1 MNDRTRYWS
10 AGTEQILRKAGWHP
24 GREVSTEEWRRA
36 LLGRGGI
43 DMSAAARGF
52 LAEFGGLVV
61 AGDAGRF
68 RIDPLTA
75 DWDDKVFDVPGEGS
89 PAYLYPVGATD
100 RGDGVGVA
108 PSGAVYIGRES
119 VRLLA
124 PSLGEA
130 LDRLV
135 SGEGEGEG
143 GGGDAGTYGRTGT
156 GKGGGPELRS
166 RWSALTKR
174 VLRSSGW
181 DPDRWVLRPEW
192 ESELRERGFPV
203 HEAARRF
210 LAEFGG
216 LRTDEWTPGPVM
228 PQSPYR
234 FDPLSVPMEIEAF
247 ARFSDTAGE
256 DLCPIGRADNGD
268 SYLGMAANGAVY
280 VGTDRAELLADNG
293 YDAVEKLVME
303 RRTDAPLPFV
313 LVGGHLVLP
322 HSSAHDLSAE
332 IGTRWS
338 AETDRVL
345 RLAGWCPGRSVS
357 TEEWERRLH
366 AADEDFEIH
375 EAARGFLREF
385 GGLEIHQRGPGRT
398 AARSPFRLD
407 PLVAEW
413 DCEIFDDLG
422 ERAGKY
428 LYPIGGIGRGV
439 SYLGMAVDG
448 TVHAGMDNVEFLAE
462 TGDEALRKLIEGVR

>member
-1 MNDRTRYWS
+1 MNDRIRHWS
-10 AGTEQILRKAGWHP
+10 AGTDKVLRKAGWYS
-24 GREVSTEEWRRA
+24 GREVPTEEWRRA

-61 AGDAGRF
+61 TGEAGRF
-68 RIDPLTA
+68 WTDPLTA
-75 DWDDKVFDVPGEGS
+75 GWDDKVFDVPDEGS
-89 PAYLYPVGATD
+89 PAYLCPIGATD
-100 RGDGVGVA
+100 RGDGVGMA

-124 PSLGEA
+124 PSPGEA
-130 LDRLV
+130 LDKLV
-135 SGEGEGEG
+135 SGAGADAG
-143 GGGDAGTYGRTGT
+143 GGT
-156 GKGGGPELRS
+156 ELRS
-166 RWSALTKR
+166 CWSALTKR

-181 DPDRWVLRPEW
+181 DPDRWVPRPEW
-192 ESELRERGFPV
+192 ESELRERGFTV

-228 PQSPYR
+228 PQSPYH
-234 FDPLSVPMEIEAF
+234 FDPLGAAADTGAF
-247 ARFSDTAGE
+247 AAFTGTAGA
-256 DLCPIGRADNGD
+256 DLCPIGRADSGD
-268 SYLGMAANGAVY
+268 SFLGMAANGAVY
-280 VGTDRAELLADNG
+280 VGRDGAELLAESG

-313 LVGGHLVLP
+313 PAGDHLVLP
-322 HSSAHDLSAE
+322 HSPEHDLSAE

-345 RLAGWCPGRSVS
+345 RLAGWYPGRSVA
-357 TEEWERRLH
+357 TEEWERTLH
-366 AADEDFEIH
+366 DADEDFEIH

-407 PLVAEW
+407 PLVATW
-413 DCEIFDDLG
+413 DREILDDLG
-422 ERAGKY
+422 EQAGKY

-439 SYLGMAVDG
+439 SYLAMAADG
-448 TVHAGMDNVEFLAE
+448 TVHVGMDDVTLLAQ
-462 TGDEALRKLIEGVR
+462 TGDEALGKLIEGVR